1 MKTQDVEKLRAS
13 ITETKRRIVRL
24 KAGSFPAP
32 LHIVTARID
41 AWLGDLKATGSRILA
56 DAAEGALTDGR
67 VGPIFTPQNVE
78 AIFIALHE
86 DALRKRLHA
95 EAAAA
100 SAEAGE
106 TVDPAIAPALIEKL
120 EAELLELERRDFE
133 AAEKL
138 EIPQR
143 ADMDARVLLGIA

>member
-1 MKTQDVEKLRAS
+1 MKTQDLEKLRGA
-13 ITETKRRIVRL
+13 IAETKRRIVRL

-32 LHIVTARID
+32 LHVVTARID
-41 AWLGDLKATGSRILA
+41 AWLGDLNATGSRIMA
-56 DAAEGALTDGR
+56 NAAEGALTDGSI
-67 VGPIFTPQNVE
+67 GPIVTPRNVE
-78 AIFIALHE
+78 AIFVAING
-86 DALRKRLHA
+86 DALRDRLHA

-100 SAEAGE
+100 CAEAGE

-120 EAELLELERRDFE
+120 KAELLEMERRDFE

-143 ADMDARVLLGIA
+143 ADQDPRVLLGIA